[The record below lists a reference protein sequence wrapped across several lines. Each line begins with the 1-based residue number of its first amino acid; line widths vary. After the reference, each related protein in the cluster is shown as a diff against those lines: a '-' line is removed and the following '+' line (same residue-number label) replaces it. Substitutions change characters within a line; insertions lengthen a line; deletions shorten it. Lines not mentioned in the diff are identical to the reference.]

1 VILSHRLTASGIRH
15 QTKPSNR
22 AFRYFDDVPTHV
34 RDYQLGLNHT
44 SAQPPDQRCLLEG
57 PGKISVSVRNG
68 GWEGNCWRGS
78 RLAWNP
84 KTPCFSICRH
94 SLGCCTAQRSIQQEF
109 RRFLTG
115 SRRRSVPAL
124 SHLIE
129 SLSMQAWRSSLAE
142 PASHLYLHSGVIGIT
157 LSSDGAPSHPALYLL
172 LEMFLGYGLGYG
184 RKDVLAR
191 QIPMRNFPWGSEE
204 MTFGSNKEQVPQQKL
219 DGWSGSSTTAS
230 KSAKR

>member
-1 VILSHRLTASGIRH
+1 MIKQYICETLRETPSPDASFDHVILSYCVTASGTRH
-15 QTKPSNR
+15 QTKPSNH

-34 RDYQLGLNHT
+34 RDYQLDLNHT
-44 SAQPPDQRCLLEG
+44 SAQPPDQRCLCNACGTQKDLCQCEKQWMRG
-57 PGKISVSVRNG
+57 ELPT
-68 GWEGNCWRGS
+68 GS

-115 SRRRSVPAL
+115 SRRRS
-124 SHLIE
+124 
-129 SLSMQAWRSSLAE
+129 E
-142 PASHLYLHSGVIGIT
+142 PASHLYLHSGARGIT
-157 LSSDGAPSHPALYLL
+157 LSSDGVPSHPGLYLL
-172 LEMFLGYGLGYG
+172 LEMFLGYGFGYG

-191 QIPMRNFPWGSEE
+191 QIPMRNFPRGSEE

-219 DGWSGSSTTAS
+219 DG
-230 KSAKR
+230 